1 MCQGGD
7 FTKGDG
13 TGGKSIY
20 NGMFG
25 DFKDENFALRHTGP
39 GILSMANS
47 GPNTNKSQFFLCTKR
62 GPITHLDGKHVVFG
76 AVVEGMDVV
85 EAIEAVGS
93 KPSGKTSALVTIT
106 ACGQLRSGEKTG
118 TDVSKIDAKAPA
130 PTAIAP
136 PKKSYSVSSGYE
148 AELWRQVSLFC
159 EATAAVKE
167 FSCGANVC
175 IESDLATSIER
186 MINIYQERISNATRS
201 EEENADVQQRL
212 VHLLSIQDDL
222 EKQKKETNIALEE
235 QTSDN
240 APKNIARKEPL
251 DAESEWKRRKIV
263 YKCREIQNLISIVD
277 TRLALNKEIFSFFDD
292 IKEDEDD
299 HSGAVSL
306 SLSKT
311 SRSATR
317 ALFMSLTSGYDHV
330 RDFDSF
336 VKILLEKTT
345 TLSSSYKATHGHPPR
360 SAKKVRVRSRGA
372 FSRRTISPL
381 PTSHLTSPLLK
392 KRDPSNPQSSIIKRN
407 AMLRQAASSLS
418 CNDSCSSNTFYL
430 RERLISRSSTADQS
444 QGIPDWKSKGRSEL
458 FSTSKLSKPGS
469 STPQPAT
476 VRPVAKALFASPLAG
491 VKARPEWNT
500 NEPLLKVEIPQ
511 KLKQIDSTEAA
522 KTALAAFG
530 TTPEKLA
537 LGRNIIH
544 RDAEEASN
552 PSPTKKLSS
561 TKSKPDDVSSS
572 STSNAAFPILSKK
585 SKSSSSVPK
594 SNSAFPPMSKD
605 APKPF
610 ATAVPKPTASSSAAA
625 FPPMSPAAPK
635 SPFAKT
641 AAPSSAAAFPPMSS
655 AAPKSPFASTG
666 DKKDSDSIDYKKVL
680 TKFYKENNPAKVA
693 EVDASLAKYKGK
705 EAEMFVALAK
715 KYSKPNAL
723 NEEFEARVKDVDK
736 SDWLALLK
744 LYLSVFNPSRVGQA
758 EEMIAKYKGKERQ
771 MFKAFAAKWYACDPS
786 DVSNKSDSAPTST
799 VPSQPKMTST
809 SSAQEPA
816 VPAPTASFGFG
827 SGVAS
832 SLPSVGG
839 TKSVGATES
848 KPPTS
853 FGTAAAPAPSPF
865 GSTPTPGTAAPSPF
879 GAVPTPASTSPFG
892 SSSGSN
898 AFGSTPAAA
907 SPSPFGA
914 SSGTNA
920 FGTGGAFGASAP
932 SPSPFG
938 NTTSGSTFGQSAPAP
953 GPSPFGQTSAA
964 QAPSAGASSN
974 FGGRNPRDM
983 LHEFYKTYN
992 PTKVNE
998 VDKLLAKYAGKEEL
1012 LFTNLAKKYNQ
1023 DASIFG
1029 ITATQTPTNATPAFG
1044 SPAPLGGSMASAGFG
1059 TTSPFGGAPSST
1071 ASAFGSS
1078 TGGGFGAS
1086 GGGGGFAAAA
1096 AAGGSTFGSLAAS
1109 SGGGGF
1115 GGAAAAPSTGFGGI
1129 ASSTGFG
1136 GAPASGFGGASPF
1149 GAARR

>member
-1 MCQGGD
+1 
-7 FTKGDG
+7 
-13 TGGKSIY
+13 
-20 NGMFG
+20 
-25 DFKDENFALRHTGP
+25 
-39 GILSMANS
+39 MANA

-62 GPITHLDGKHVVFG
+62 GPLTHLDGKHVVFG

-93 KPSGKTSALVTIT
+93 KPTGKTSAPVTVT
-106 ACGQLRSGEKTG
+106 ACGQLQSRDKPATS
-118 TDVSKIDAKAPA
+118 VSKMEVKATA
-130 PTAIAP
+130 PIRSAP
-136 PKKSYSVSSGYE
+136 PKKTYSVSSGYE

-159 EATAAVKE
+159 KATAAVKDL
-167 FSCGANVC
+167 SRGASVC
-175 IESDLATSIER
+175 IESDLATSMER
-186 MINIYQERISNATRS
+186 MVSKYQEKISNVTRS

-212 VHLLSIQDDL
+212 VHLLSVQDDL

-277 TRLALNKEIFSFFDD
+277 TRLSLNEEIFSFFDD
-292 IKEDEDD
+292 IKEDEDQ
-299 HSGAVSL
+299 SGAVSL
-306 SLSKT
+306 SLSKST
-311 SRSATR
+311 QSATR
-317 ALFMSLTSGYDHV
+317 ALFMSLTSGYEHV

-345 TLSSSYKATHGHPPR
+345 TLSSSYKATQSHPPR

-381 PTSHLTSPLLK
+381 PTSHLTSPLMK
-392 KRDPSNPQSSIIKRN
+392 KRDSSKPQSSIIMRN

-418 CNDSCSSNTFYL
+418 SNDTCSSNTFYL
-430 RERLISRSSTADQS
+430 RERFISQSSTANQN
-444 QGIPDWKSKGRSEL
+444 QGNIPDWKSKGRSEL
-458 FSTSKLSKPGS
+458 FSTSKLSKPS
-469 STPQPAT
+469 STPQPSTA
-476 VRPVAKALFASPLAG
+476 RPVAKALFASPLAG
-491 VKARPEWNT
+491 AKARPEWNT

-522 KTALAAFG
+522 KTALATFG

-552 PSPTKKLSS
+552 PSPTKKLGSR
-561 TKSKPDDVSSS
+561 KSKPEDVSSS
-572 STSNAAFPILSKK
+572 STSNAAFPLISTK

-594 SNSAFPPMSKD
+594 SNSAFPPMSKN

-610 ATAVPKPTASSSAAA
+610 AAAASAPKPAAA
-625 FPPMSPAAPK
+625 
-635 SPFAKT
+635 
-641 AAPSSAAAFPPMSS
+641 SSAAAFPPMSS
-655 AAPKSPFASTG
+655 AAPKSPFTKTAAAPSTAAFPPMSSAAPKSPFASSG
-666 DKKDSDSIDYKKVL
+666 DKKDSEDEKDSDSIDYKKLL

-693 EVDASLAKYKGK
+693 EVDASLVKYKGR
-705 EAEMFVALAK
+705 EADMFVALAK
-715 KYSKPNAL
+715 KYNKPNAL
-723 NEEFEARVKDVDK
+723 NEVFEARVKDFDK

-744 LYLSVFNPSRVGQA
+744 LYLGVFNPSRVDQA
-758 EEMIAKYKGKERQ
+758 ETMIAKYKGKERQ
-771 MFKAFAAKWYACDPS
+771 MFKAFASRWYACDPS
-786 DVSNKSDSAPTST
+786 DDSNKSDDAPKST
-799 VPSQPKMTST
+799 VTSQPTKPSL
-809 SSAQEPA
+809 
-816 VPAPTASFGFG
+816 PAPAPAAPAPAPAASFGFG

-839 TKSVGATES
+839 TKPSFGSTGATES
-848 KPPTS
+848 KPPTG
-853 FGTAAAPAPSPF
+853 FGTTAAPAPSPF
-865 GSTPTPGTAAPSPF
+865 GSAPTPGTAAPAPSPF
-879 GAVPTPASTSPFG
+879 GAAPAPASSSPFG

-898 AFGSTPAAA
+898 AFGSTHAAA
-907 SPSPFGA
+907 SSSPFGA

-920 FGTGGAFGASAP
+920 FGSGGAFGSSAAAP

-938 NTTSGSTFGQSAPAP
+938 NTTSGSTFGQAAPAP

-964 QAPSAGASSN
+964 PMPTAGANSK

-983 LHEFYKTYN
+983 LYEFYKTYN

-998 VDKLLAKYAGKEEL
+998 VDKLLTKYSGKEEQ
-1012 LFTNLAKKYNQ
+1012 LFANLAKKYNK
-1023 DASIFG
+1023 DPSIFG

-1044 SPAPLGGSMASAGFG
+1044 SPAPLGGGTAFG
-1059 TTSPFGGAPSST
+1059 TASPFGGAPSST
-1071 ASAFGSS
+1071 ANAFGSS
-1078 TGGGFGAS
+1078 AAGGFGAS

-1096 AAGGSTFGSLAAS
+1096 ATGGSTFGSLAAS
-1109 SGGGGF
+1109 SGGGF
-1115 GGAAAAPSTGFGGI
+1115 GAAAA
-1129 ASSTGFG
+1129 A
-1136 GAPASGFGGASPF
+1136 
-1149 GAARR
+1149 